1 MPSIYTHPI
10 GYHGHGAGPTIGM
23 WDNQGDT
30 LGRGDYPLFE
40 NTAFSIELNST
51 VSVPEWGGQRL
62 RFKLEEDAFFDGQ
75 QTFYIDGRQKELIL
89 IQSQ

>member
-1 MPSIYTHPI
+1 
-10 GYHGHGAGPTIGM
+10 M

>member
-1 MPSIYTHPI
+1 M
-10 GYHGHGAGPTIGM
+10 
-23 WDNQGDT
+23 
-30 LGRGDYPLFE
+30 
-40 NTAFSIELNST
+40 TAFSIELNST